1 MTKSII
7 NLNLL
12 LAMLFTLWCTTPLQA
27 AEQEEKP
34 MKWVNALEL
43 RMINKGFDN
52 SLTPYTRIPSISKTA
67 CAPPYGNAPSAQAE

>member
-52 SLTPYTRIPSISKTA
+52 SLTP
-67 CAPPYGNAPSAQAE
+67 